1 MEKPQW
7 QMTREEHRRWH
18 IELAT
23 DHQQKQWEKHK
34 DTLEAAQR
42 VWDASW
48 YTAVQC
54 AIAEA
59 KPVPPEVLAE
69 FKRSPIHP
77 AFAIVPLSEAGVN
90 CIAPERFCEGTER
103 CDRWD
108 RCKYPEKKTC
118 KARHAEIFHYEE
130 ALATL
135 ERIAGECRRTLEELK
150 KEEPADGE
158 PGKV

>member
-1 MEKPQW
+1 MEKELW
-7 QMTREEHRRWH
+7 QMTREEHRRWRVAQ
-18 IELAT
+18 AT
-23 DHQQKQWEKHK
+23 DYQQQQWREHK
-34 DTLEAAQR
+34 ETLEAVQR

-48 YTAVQC
+48 RIALRYT
-54 AIAEA
+54 IAEG

-69 FKRSPIHP
+69 IKKDI
-77 AFAIVPLSEAGVN
+77 AFAVVPLSEAGVN
-90 CIAPERFCEGTER
+90 CIAPERFCEGTQR

-118 KARHAEIFHYEE
+118 KARHAEIVHYEE

-135 ERIAGECRRTLEELK
+135 ERVAGECRQTLEELK
-150 KEEPADGE
+150 KEEPADGK